1 MTRGDDRAGKN
12 KGKLPPNK
20 PDNNLRKHGARP
32 AIRKERE
39 DQMGRALRSVY
50 DKALSEELPGSM
62 LDLLRKL
69 K

>member
-1 MTRGDDRAGKN
+1 MTRGGEDRVGKSN
-12 KGKLPPNK
+12 GKPLPSK
-20 PDNNLRKHGARP
+20 LGDKRKDGTRP
-32 AIRKERE
+32 TVRKERE

-50 DKALSEELPGSM
+50 DKALSEDIPDSM